1 MRPESLSSFPRL
13 VLEPKNKASVRLL
26 QSSTKESI
34 SVLVIKGALPGQFA
48 TLSLAGK
55 IFQARAEFQVFPGEV
70 LTMNQK
76 ELEAQAFKLRQRSF
90 AQGKIQPDSS
100 ENTRTGFY
108 SPSLHRRETMEELI
122 DKFFQKSTAKKDE
135 PVEEKLLQSLS
146 KIFSF
151 LDWNLET
158 LTFSWDWNF
167 ANAKAYYSESE
178 DKKCFLLQYSSESLG
193 SARFLFYFEQT
204 DVNWDLRASFETM
217 SFYEIFVKNYKE
229 LEDQY
234 RLEFLMPNS
243 FLAEYVPDSIVEE
256 TRGWVA

>member
-1 MRPESLSSFPRL
+1 MRPERFTSLPRL
-13 VLEPKNKASVRLL
+13 VLEPKNKASIRLL
-26 QSSTKESI
+26 QPSTKESI

-90 AQGKIQPDSS
+90 AQGRSQPESS
-100 ENTRTGFY
+100 EQHTTGFY

-122 DKFFQKSTAKKDE
+122 DKFFQRSTIKKDE
-135 PVEEKLLQSLS
+135 SVEEKLLQSLS

-151 LDWNLET
+151 FDWKMESLA
-158 LTFSWDWNF
+158 FSWDWKF
-167 ANAKAYYSESE
+167 ANGKAYYSESE

-217 SFYEIFVKNYKE
+217 KFYEIFVKSYKE
-229 LEDQY
+229 LEELY
-234 RLEFLMPNS
+234 RSESLMPNS
-243 FLAEYVPDSIVEE
+243 FLAEFIPDSVVEE